1 MCSCCCFSEGD
12 SKFSAWIRIG
22 FKVWE
27 SALKLC
33 PFPSWKQKRDV
44 IWAHQFPWWCTE
56 QYSCWMVPRLY
67 TNCVLLT
74 QESQVLLKHIGW
86 VPAHPS
92 RRPLN
97 KQRPTCSGRA
107 ESEKTGGLRPIPN
120 CTFNAFPIL
129 TLFFTVFFLGFNI
142 SFLRPS
148 HFSEPFAQDKKKKKA
163 NWLLRRGKPQKGIH
177 ANAGNSSVTQIQ
189 GWRRMENIKANVT
202 STKCWDFPFQN
213 AWLLN

>member
-148 HFSEPFAQDKKKKKA
+148 HFSEPFAQDKKKKKQIDYWGGGSHKREYMLTQGILL
-163 NWLLRRGKPQKGIH
+163 WLEYKGEGEWKTSRQMWPPQSAEIFHFK
-177 ANAGNSSVTQIQ
+177 
-189 GWRRMENIKANVT
+189 MP
-202 STKCWDFPFQN
+202 DF
-213 AWLLN
+213 